1 MGSVEDLFRE
11 YLGKH
16 GLKITRQRELIL
28 DEFLRS
34 PSHLSAEE
42 LYLRLRPSHPN
53 IGYATVYRTMK
64 LLADSGIASERH
76 FGDRQTRYEPNI
88 SEEHHYHL
96 VCNAC
101 GKIIE
106 FEDDKIE
113 ALLKNTAQRYNFTLA
128 HQRLELYGLCSECQ
142 RGVDCSAVG

>member
-1 MGSVEDLFRE
+1 MSTVKDQFRD

-16 GLKITRQRELIL
+16 GLKVTRQREIIL
-28 DEFLRS
+28 DGFLSS

-42 LYLRLRPSHPN
+42 LYLRLRKDNPN

-76 FGDRQTRYEPNI
+76 FGDRQTRYEPNT

-96 VCNAC
+96 ICNSC

-106 FEDDKIE
+106 FEDSNIE
-113 ALLKNTAQRYNFTLA
+113 ALLMKTAAAHDFTLS
-128 HQRLELYGLCSECQ
+128 HQRLELYGLCPDCQ
-142 RGVDCSAVG
+142 TI

>member
-1 MGSVEDLFRE
+1 MGAVEDAFRE
-11 YLGKH
+11 YLAKH
-16 GLKITRQRELIL
+16 GLKITRQREIIL

-42 LYLRLRPSHPN
+42 LYLRLRHNHPN

-64 LLADSGIASERH
+64 LLAESGIASERH

-88 SEEHHYHL
+88 NEEHHYHL
-96 VCNAC
+96 ICDSC

-106 FEDDKIE
+106 FEDAKIE
-113 ALLKNTAQRYNFTLA
+113 ALFMQTAQEYKFTLS
-128 HQRLELYGLCSECQ
+128 HQRLELYGLCSDCQ
-142 RGVDCSAVG
+142 QHQQKNK

>member
-1 MGSVEDLFRE
+1 MGTIKDQFRA

-16 GLKITRQRELIL
+16 GLKITRQREIIL
-28 DEFLRS
+28 DGFLSS

-42 LYLRLRPSHPN
+42 LYLRLRKSHPN

-76 FGDRQTRYEPNI
+76 FGDRQTRYEANT
-88 SEEHHYHL
+88 SEDHHYHL
-96 VCNAC
+96 ICNDC

-106 FEDDKIE
+106 FEDSSIE
-113 ALLKNTAQRYNFTLA
+113 SLLLAAAGTHDFTLS
-128 HQRLELYGLCSECQ
+128 HQRLELYGVCPAC
-142 RGVDCSAVG
+142 RKV

>member
-1 MGSVEDLFRE
+1 MSTVKDSFLE
-11 YLGKH
+11 YLSKH
-16 GLKITRQRELIL
+16 NLKATRQREIIL
-28 DEFLRS
+28 DEFLSS

-42 LYLRLRPSHPN
+42 LYLRLRCNNPN

-64 LLADSGIASERH
+64 LLAESGIASERH

-96 VCNAC
+96 ICNTC

-106 FEDDKIE
+106 FEDSQIE
-113 ALLKNTAQRYNFTLA
+113 ALFMKTANMHNFTLS
-128 HQRLELYGLCSECQ
+128 HQRLELYGLCPDCQ
-142 RGVDCSAVG
+142 PS

>member
-1 MGSVEDLFRE
+1 MGSVRDSFRE
-11 YLGKH
+11 YLSDH
-16 GLKITRQRELIL
+16 GLKTTRQREIIL
-28 DEFLRS
+28 DEFLSS

-42 LYLRLRPSHPN
+42 LYLRLRSNHPN

-88 SEEHHYHL
+88 GEEHHYHL
-96 VCNAC
+96 ICNGC

-106 FEDDKIE
+106 FENGAIE
-113 ALLKNTAQRYNFTLA
+113 QLLLDVAGEHQFTLS
-128 HQRLELYGLCSECQ
+128 HQRLELYGMCP
-142 RGVDCSAVG
+142 DCKARK

>member
-1 MGSVEDLFRE
+1 MANVKDSFRE
-11 YLGKH
+11 YLSTH
-16 GLKITRQRELIL
+16 GLKVTRQREIIL
-28 DEFLRS
+28 EEFLCS

-42 LYLRLRPSHPN
+42 LYLRLRSNHPN

-64 LLADSGIASERH
+64 ILAESGIASERH

-96 VCNAC
+96 ICNSC

-106 FEDDKIE
+106 FEDAKIE
-113 ALLKNTAQRYNFTLA
+113 ALFLQTAKEHNFTLS
-128 HQRLELYGLCSECQ
+128 HQRLELYGVCADCQ
-142 RGVDCSAVG
+142 PK

>member
-1 MGSVEDLFRE
+1 MGSVEDLFRD

-28 DEFLRS
+28 EEFLRS

-42 LYLRLRPSHPN
+42 LYLRLRSNNPN

-64 LLADSGIASERH
+64 LLAESGIASERH

-96 VCNAC
+96 ICNNC

-106 FEDDKIE
+106 FEDDKID
-113 ALLKNTAQRYNFTLA
+113 ALLKSAAKEYNFTLS
-128 HQRLELYGLCSECQ
+128 HQRLELYGLCSDCQ
-142 RGVDCSAVG
+142 RESMQSS